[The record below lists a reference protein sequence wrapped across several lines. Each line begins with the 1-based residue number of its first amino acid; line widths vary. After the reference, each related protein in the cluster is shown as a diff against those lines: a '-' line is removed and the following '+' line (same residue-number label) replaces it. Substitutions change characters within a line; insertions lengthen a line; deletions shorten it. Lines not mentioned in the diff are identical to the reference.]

1 MSLDNFIPEIW
12 SARLLRHLD
21 KNLIFKTLVNTDYE
35 GEIKEY
41 GDTVKIGQIG
51 DVDVS
56 DYVPNTDLA
65 DPQTLDG
72 SQKLLTIDKAKSF
85 NFQIDDVD
93 KAQTHP
99 KIMDKAMLRAGYA
112 VANDI
117 DQVIAGLWSSA
128 GTTTTVADIGHASG
142 DILAYDVVVDAKQK
156 MDELNIPE
164 EGRWMVIPP
173 WFHTELLKDA
183 DYKQSWMNYMATGV
197 VPNVVGIAM
206 LRSNNIKTA
215 TLEYKIM
222 AGTREAISFAG
233 QVTEIE
239 AYRMEKRFSDAMK
252 GLYVFGTDVIQPA
265 ALICVAATKSTD

>member
-112 VANDI
+112 VANNI
-117 DQVIAGLWSSA
+117 DQVIADLWSSA

-173 WFHTELLKDA
+173 WFHTELLKDE

>member
-173 WFHTELLKDA
+173 WFHTELLKDE

>member
-41 GDTVKIGQIG
+41 GDTVRIGQIG

-173 WFHTELLKDA
+173 WFHTELLKDE